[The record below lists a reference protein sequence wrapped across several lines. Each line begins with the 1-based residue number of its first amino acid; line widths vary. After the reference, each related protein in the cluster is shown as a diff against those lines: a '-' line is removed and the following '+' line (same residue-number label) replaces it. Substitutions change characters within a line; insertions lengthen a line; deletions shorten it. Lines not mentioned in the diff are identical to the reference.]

1 TASGERS
8 IPVTDPGLD
17 DSSEA
22 EAGLTVGAVAR
33 TLGIPVATLRSWNQR
48 YHLGPSDRRPGSHR
62 SYTPNDI
69 AALER
74 MVTLVRSGVSAANAA
89 TAARAAARAA
99 AVPVPELGDVRAVL
113 TAAEALR
120 ATELLALLT
129 GHFARYGVADTWNQ
143 LCRPAFADL
152 VTRQAGKEGLID
164 VEHVLSWAITTA
176 LHRTRPPVRDTR
188 DHTPILLACTA
199 GANPAR
205 PLDIPRAPLA
215 DAVTRQNRPCVVT
228 LWSQHARTADCAP
241 ELEPPPVLL
250 LLAGPGWAGRPPC
263 RGARRVHT
271 LEDAVHRIE
280 RAVRPDTGERP
291 ADTPPTPPNEETC
304 HEEIR
309 FRYDAVCVEVC
320 PGQVL

>member
-1 TASGERS
+1 M
-8 IPVTDPGLD
+8 TDPGLD

-199 GANPAR
+199 GENHVLPLEILRAALAEIEIPALLLGASV
-205 PLDIPRAPLA
+205 PPSALA

-304 HEEIR
+304 HE
-309 FRYDAVCVEVC
+309 
-320 PGQVL
+320 